1 MSVAPDGDGIGPF
14 RIVSGLRLV
23 VADGRVLA
31 PWEYRAA
38 FLLAAIGRADCYVP
52 SVFNNF
58 TLDGIDS
65 NNAYGQSN
73 QGFDKQ
79 IISVP
84 PDSACHGA
92 RRLLFIENFTGD
104 RLDRA
109 PSLTRSP
116 LFIYNQLV
124 GNKWG

>member
-1 MSVAPDGDGIGPF
+1 VRVAPDGDGIGPF
-14 RIVSGLRLV
+14 RIFCGLWLV

-58 TLDGIDS
+58 TLDGMDS

-92 RRLLFIENFTGD
+92 RRLLLSKTLRGTG
-104 RLDRA
+104 
-109 PSLTRSP
+109 
-116 LFIYNQLV
+116 
-124 GNKWG
+124 